1 MKKDDHWSPLQIN
14 YSEKIKMKYIAPLI
28 GVLFQVKGVHIH
40 WANTVR
46 PYKYPVRNWYKCS
59 KGLTT

>member
-28 GVLFQVKGVHIH
+28 GVLFQVKGG
-40 WANTVR
+40 NGNPSDNLR
-46 PYKYPVRNWYKCS
+46 LPPS
-59 KGLTT
+59 L